1 MFKIIEIFHEK
12 KANELFD
19 LYSVSSAEINKEIK
33 KKLAKFQ
40 SSHKFFEHY
49 TNKNINQLLF
59 SLSKFN
65 SNLSELF
72 YENQNISDTQID
84 KYLSNLSKIYLALN
98 LIHKI
103 HEILTNIL
111 ELTKNCYSKLIC
123 ENKYQVIHA
132 KPINEY
138 INELIDTYSNK
149 NYILFTPKF
158 SNSSSQINEKTLSFN
173 NNFNEE
179 DINFSNFFK
188 IKNRSHSVFNNTN
201 LINTG
206 VENENEVKK
215 IDDTLTNP
223 EETEEVNFKYEG
235 NFSHL
240 TLKEMKF
247 IIEEQNEIEEE
258 SDIRKVNSCLNTRIG
273 FLPDKKPKKNQNKT
287 TIENNPKKEM
297 CIKLLEVI
305 IKLYKNCIINSE
317 EKLKLKQLVI
327 SKSKKIEQI
336 YKDYFVFSKYDK
348 NELIKEL
355 KKLYSNYIKPLND
368 VYFKLFRV
376 LVNINNNFIC

>member
-1 MFKIIEIFHEK
+1 MFKRLEIFKEK
-12 KANELFD
+12 KSSKLYD
-19 LYSVSSAEINKEIK
+19 LYSVTSAEVNEEIK
-33 KKLAKFQ
+33 MKLHSFK

-49 TNKNINQLLF
+49 TKKNINQLLF

-72 YENQNISDTQID
+72 DENKNISGSLTD
-84 KYLSNLSKIYLALN
+84 KYISNLSKIYLSLS
-98 LIHKI
+98 LIHRI

-111 ELTKNCYSKLIC
+111 ELTKNCYSKLIS
-123 ENKYQVIHA
+123 ENKYQIINI

-188 IKNRSHSVFNNTN
+188 IKNRSHSVFNNIN

-215 IDDTLTNP
+215 IDDALTNP

-247 IIEEQNEIEEE
+247 IIEEQNEIEEGN
-258 SDIRKVNSCLNTRIG
+258 DIRKVNSCLNTRIG
-273 FLPDKKPKKNQNKT
+273 FLPDKNVKKNQNKT

-355 KKLYSNYIKPLND
+355 KKL
-368 VYFKLFRV
+368 
-376 LVNINNNFIC
+376 